1 MMPDRRVSS
10 RQASHAGV
18 DMRVARQVLE
28 VEASAILALVD
39 RLDERFEA
47 AVQTL
52 DGCTGRVIVTGMG
65 KSGIWSARTFTWGGW
80 TEPCW
85 PRWG

>member
-10 RQASHAGV
+10 SQASHAGV

-52 DGCTGRVIVTGMG
+52 DGCTGHWQPHSMYLLL
-65 KSGIWSARTFTWGGW
+65 
-80 TEPCW
+80 
-85 PRWG
+85 